1 MEFEF
6 VSLVKLPS
14 FASHPIQPVPVKHK
28 LLLLIGLLLASSSWA
43 ANGDTAGEE
52 FVGPFPSW
60 RDLKR
65 DYGAKGDGQANDT
78 EELQRALMDLT
89 QHADFSVLYV
99 PAGVYRLTEPVRT
112 LRRQHTDALGVAL
125 IGEDPATTV
134 FLWDGPRGAPI
145 LTWDA
150 WYSKI
155 SRLTLDGAGRAGA
168 ALFYGPAFSTYN
180 ETSDM
185 VFRDAQAGIHFG
197 EDSTQGQAE
206 NAVSRCR
213 FLRCSLAGVLTENW
227 NSMDIWVWNSRFEDC
242 RFGLLNQMGNFH
254 AWHNLFLRSTEAD
267 IATRNL
273 MVFSF
278 VGNTSVGS
286 RRFLDFDTGH
296 SWGAPTTIAANRIL
310 EPTADFPVKLG
321 NAGPYLVMDNSFK
334 LPVGT
339 TNRAVKMTWADQ
351 TFVGN
356 RYTATNAVAENGRF
370 RRIAEHVVA
379 PGAID
384 PSLPTLPPTPPHRE
398 RKVFEVPAGADADA
412 IQRAIDAAAKV
423 AGQRPVVH
431 LPKGSYSI
439 AQTLVVPPRCDLQV
453 VGDGAGETATVLH
466 WTGGAD
472 GVLLRLEGPSHATL
486 RDLHL
491 DAGRARGLVV
501 EDADQPGGRIFAEQL
516 NANGPNSAKVSG
528 TAAVRVNGLVQTD
541 VQLRF
546 LQGAGNAGHW
556 VEVVG
561 AAANAPGARKSI
573 PPSAEV
579 PAANQVSVFNGA
591 TGSATGQYNVR
602 EGGRLVVRGVYHEK
616 SADALRGIYLADA
629 GTLAIDATRFSYK
642 TSPTAPL
649 VDVDGFRGW
658 FTLATGLL
666 LPVDSTNTCRFEIT
680 GDGSRANVLALNDQF
695 WVQEFGV
702 TAQRVWQNRAQPPA
716 AGGLVGCNVNSPL
729 KGATSNGFAFL
740 ANQGDHPDPA
750 RSVDGSGPLADQG
763 TVADAALLRHLAP
776 LREARV
782 WEPGDTAVAPDATDV
797 RIHRVMVTGGSGA
810 TVEFRRGP

>member
-1 MEFEF
+1 MKHTLTL
-6 VSLVKLPS
+6 LVCLVLGLS
-14 FASHPIQPVPVKHK
+14 FQPAS
-28 LLLLIGLLLASSSWA
+28 A
-43 ANGDTAGEE
+43 ATSGGEE

-78 EELQRALMDLT
+78 EALQWALMDLT
-89 QHADFSVLYV
+89 KHTNFSVLYV

-112 LRRQHTDALGVAL
+112 LRKAHTDALGVAL

-134 FLWDGPRGAPI
+134 FLWDGPRGAPM

-180 ETSDM
+180 ETSDL

-197 EDSTQGQAE
+197 EESTQGQAE
-206 NAVSRCR
+206 NAVLRCR

-227 NSMDIWVWNSRFEDC
+227 NSMDIWVWNSRFDDC

-278 VGNTSVGS
+278 VGNTSLGS

-310 EPTADFPVKLG
+310 DPTADFPLKLG
-321 NAGPYLVMDNSFK
+321 NAGPYLVMDNAFK
-334 LPVGT
+334 LPAGT

-370 RRIAEHVVA
+370 RRIAEQTVS
-379 PGAID
+379 PDQID
-384 PSLPTLPPTPPHRE
+384 ASLPTLPPTPPRRE
-398 RKVFEVPAGADADA
+398 RTVFEVSAGADANA
-412 IQRAIDAAAKV
+412 IQRAIDDAAKI

-431 LPKGSYSI
+431 LAKGTYPV
-439 AQTLVVPPRCDLQV
+439 ARTLVVPARCV
-453 VGDGAGETATVLH
+453 VQLIGDGAGETATVLR
-466 WTGGAD
+466 WTGPAD
-472 GVLLRLEGPSHATL
+472 GVLLRLEGPSFATL

-491 DAGRARGLVV
+491 NAGSARGIVV
-501 EDADQPGGRIFAEQL
+501 ENADQPGGRIFAEQL
-516 NANGPNSAKVSG
+516 NANGPAAPPRPG
-528 TAAVRVNGLVQTD
+528 TAAVRLSGLAQTD
-541 VQLRF
+541 VQFRC
-546 LQGAGNAGHW
+546 LQGSGNAGHW

-561 AAANAPGARKSI
+561 PAPDASATDPQGAANDPGARKSI
-573 PPSAEV
+573 PRLPDATG
-579 PAANQVSVFNGA
+579 ANQVSVFNGA
-591 TGSATGQYNVR
+591 TGSAIGQYSVR
-602 EGGRLVVRGVYHEK
+602 DGGRLVVRGVYHEK
-616 SADALRGIYLADA
+616 SADALRGIYLNDA
-629 GTLAIDATRFSYK
+629 GSLAIDATRFSYK
-642 TSPTAPL
+642 TSPAAPL
-649 VDVDGFRGW
+649 VAVDGFRGW
-658 FTLATGLL
+658 FTIATGLL
-666 LPVDSTNTCRFEIT
+666 LPVDSTNTCRFELT
-680 GDGSRANVLALNDQF
+680 GDGSRAHVLALDNQF

-702 TAQRVWQNRAQPPA
+702 TAQKVWQNRAQPPA

-729 KGATSNGFAFL
+729 KGATTNGFAFL
-740 ANQGDHPDPA
+740 ANLGDSPDPA
-750 RSVDGSGPLADQG
+750 KSGYGAGPLADQG
-763 TVADAALLRHLAP
+763 TVSDEALLRHLAP
-776 LREARV
+776 LREARI
-782 WEPGDTAVAPDATDV
+782 WEPGAAPATKDATDL

-810 TVEFRRGP
+810 TVEFRRGR

>member
-1 MEFEF
+1 MKRTLPFLIC
-6 VSLVKLPS
+6 LVLGLS
-14 FASHPIQPVPVKHK
+14 FRPAS
-28 LLLLIGLLLASSSWA
+28 A
-43 ANGDTAGEE
+43 DTRGEE

-112 LRRQHTDALGVAL
+112 LRKAHTDALGVAL

-134 FLWDGPRGAPI
+134 LLWDGPRGAPI

-206 NAVSRCR
+206 NAVYRCR

-227 NSMDIWVWNSRFEDC
+227 NSMDIWVWNSRFDDC

-321 NAGPYLVMDNSFK
+321 NAGPYLVMDNAFK
-334 LPVGT
+334 LPAGT

-356 RYTATNAVAENGRF
+356 RYTTTNAVAESGRF
-370 RRIAEHVVA
+370 RRIAEQVVA
-379 PGAID
+379 PGEID
-384 PSLPTLPPTPPHRE
+384 TTPPTLPPTPPHHE
-398 RKVFEVPAGADADA
+398 RKVFEVTAGADANA
-412 IQRAIDAAAKV
+412 IQGAIDAAAKI
-423 AGQRPVVH
+423 AGQRPAVH
-431 LPKGSYSI
+431 LPKGTYPI
-439 AQTLVVPPRCDLQV
+439 ARTLVVPARCDLQLI
-453 VGDGAGETATVLH
+453 GDGAGETATVLR
-466 WTGGAD
+466 WTGTAN

-491 DAGRARGLVV
+491 NAGNARGFVV
-501 EDADQPGGRIFAEQL
+501 ENADQPGGRIFAEQL
-516 NANGPNSAKVSG
+516 NANGPASPPSPG
-528 TAAVRVNGLVQTD
+528 TAAVRISGLAQTD
-541 VQLRF
+541 VQFRC
-546 LQGAGNAGHW
+546 LQGSGNAGHW

-561 AAANAPGARKSI
+561 AGTTAAAT
-573 PPSAEV
+573 
-579 PAANQVSVFNGA
+579 NQVSVFNGA
-591 TGSATGQYNVR
+591 TGSAAGQYNVR
-602 EGGRLVVRGVYHEK
+602 DGGRLVVRGVYHEK
-616 SADALRGIYLADA
+616 SADALRGIHLADA

-642 TSPTAPL
+642 TSPAAPL
-649 VDVDGFRGW
+649 VAVDGFRGW

-666 LPVDSTNTCRFEIT
+666 LPVDSTNTCRFELS
-680 GDGSRANVLALNDQF
+680 GDGSRASVLALNDQF
-695 WVQEFGV
+695 WVEEFGV
-702 TAQRVWQNRAQPPA
+702 TAGKVWQNRAQPPA

-729 KGATSNGFAFL
+729 KGATTNGFAFL
-740 ANQGDHPDPA
+740 ANLGDNPDPA
-750 RSVDGSGPLADQG
+750 RSGHGSGPLADQG
-763 TVADAALLRHLAP
+763 TVSDAALLCHLAP

-782 WEPGDTAVAPDATDV
+782 WEPGEAVAAPDATDL

-810 TVEFRRGP
+810 TVEFKRGR

>member
-1 MEFEF
+1 MKRA
-6 VSLVKLPS
+6 VPLLVCLVLGWS
-14 FASHPIQPVPVKHK
+14 FRPAS
-28 LLLLIGLLLASSSWA
+28 A
-43 ANGDTAGEE
+43 ATPGGEE

-78 EELQRALMDLT
+78 EALQWALMDLT
-89 QHADFSVLYV
+89 KHTNFSVLYV

-112 LRRQHTDALGVAL
+112 LRKTHTDALGVAL

-134 FLWDGPRGAPI
+134 FLWDGPRGAPM

-197 EDSTQGQAE
+197 EESTQGQAE
-206 NAVSRCR
+206 NAVLRCR

-227 NSMDIWVWNSRFEDC
+227 NSMDIWVWNSRFDDC

-254 AWHNLFLRSTEAD
+254 AWHNLFQRSTEAD

-310 EPTADFPVKLG
+310 DPTGDFPVKLG
-321 NAGPYLVMDNSFK
+321 NAGPYLVMDNAFK
-334 LPVGT
+334 LPAGT

-370 RRIAEHVVA
+370 RRIAEQVVA
-379 PGAID
+379 PGEID
-384 PSLPTLPPTPPHRE
+384 TALPTLPPTPPRRE
-398 RKVFEVPAGADADA
+398 RQVFEVPAGADASA
-412 IQRAIDAAAKV
+412 IQRAIDDAAKS

-431 LPKGSYSI
+431 LPKGTYRI
-439 AQTLVVPPRCDLQV
+439 ARTLVVPAACDLQLI
-453 VGDGAGETATVLH
+453 GDGAGETATVLR
-466 WTGGAD
+466 WTGPAN
-472 GVLLRLEGPSHATL
+472 GVLLRLEGPSFATL

-491 DAGRARGLVV
+491 NAGNARGIVV
-501 EDADQPGGRIFAEQL
+501 ENADQPGGRIFAEQL
-516 NANGPNSAKVSG
+516 NANGPAAPSRPG
-528 TAAVRVNGLVQTD
+528 TAAVRIDGLTQTD
-541 VQLRF
+541 VQFRC
-546 LQGAGNAGHW
+546 LQGSGNAGHW

-561 AAANAPGARKSI
+561 AGANATAI
-573 PPSAEV
+573 
-579 PAANQVSVFNGA
+579 NQVSVFNGA
-591 TGSATGQYNVR
+591 TGSAVGQYSVR
-602 EGGRLVVRGVYHEK
+602 NGGRLVVRGVYHEK
-616 SADALRGIYLADA
+616 SADALRGIYLNDA
-629 GTLAIDATRFSYK
+629 GSLAIDATRFSYK
-642 TSPTAPL
+642 TSPAAPL
-649 VDVDGFRGW
+649 VAVDGFRGW
-658 FTLATGLL
+658 FTIATGLL

-680 GDGSRANVLALNDQF
+680 GDGSRAHVLALDNQF

-702 TAQRVWQNRAQPPA
+702 TAQTVWRNRAQPPA

-729 KGATSNGFAFL
+729 KGATTNGFAFL
-740 ANQGDHPDPA
+740 ANLGDRPDPA
-750 RSVDGSGPLADQG
+750 KSGYGAGPLADQG
-763 TVADAALLRHLAP
+763 TVSDAALLRHLAP

-782 WEPGDTAVAPDATDV
+782 WEPGEAKAAGTATDL

-810 TVEFRRGP
+810 TVEFRRGR

>member
-1 MEFEF
+1 MKHTWPL
-6 VSLVKLPS
+6 LVCLVLALSFRPASAATPS
-14 FASHPIQPVPVKHK
+14 
-28 LLLLIGLLLASSSWA
+28 
-43 ANGDTAGEE
+43 GEE

-78 EELQRALMDLT
+78 EALQWALMDLT
-89 QHADFSVLYV
+89 QHTNFSVLYV

-112 LRRQHTDALGVAL
+112 LRKAHTDALGVAL

-134 FLWDGPRGAPI
+134 FLWDGPRGAPM

-197 EDSTQGQAE
+197 EESTQGQAE
-206 NAVSRCR
+206 NAVLRCR

-227 NSMDIWVWNSRFEDC
+227 NSMDIWVWNSRFDDC

-278 VGNTSVGS
+278 VGNTSIGS

-310 EPTADFPVKLG
+310 DPTADFPVKLG
-321 NAGPYLVMDNSFK
+321 NAGPYMVMDNAFK
-334 LPVGT
+334 LPAGT

-356 RYTATNAVAENGRF
+356 RYTVTNAVAENGRF
-370 RRIAEHVVA
+370 RRIAEQVVA
-379 PGAID
+379 PGEID
-384 PSLPTLPPTPPHRE
+384 AALPTLPPTPPRCA
-398 RKVFEVPAGADADA
+398 RRVFEVPAGADANA
-412 IQRAIDAAAKV
+412 IQRAIDDAAKS
-423 AGQRPVVH
+423 ASQRPVVH
-431 LPKGSYSI
+431 LPKGAYPI
-439 AQTLVVPPRCDLQV
+439 ARTLVVPAACDLQLI
-453 VGDGAGETATVLH
+453 GDGAGETATVLR
-466 WTGGAD
+466 WTGPAD
-472 GVLLRLEGPSHATL
+472 GVLLRLEGPSFATL

-491 DAGRARGLVV
+491 NAGSARGIVV
-501 EDADQPGGRIFAEQL
+501 ENADQPGGRIFAEQL
-516 NANGPNSAKVSG
+516 NANGPATPSRPGA
-528 TAAVRVNGLVQTD
+528 AAVRINGLAQTE
-541 VQLRF
+541 VQLRC
-546 LQGAGNAGHW
+546 LQGSGNAGHW
-556 VEVVG
+556 VDVVG
-561 AAANAPGARKSI
+561 AGAT
-573 PPSAEV
+573 AT
-579 PAANQVSVFNGA
+579 ATNQVSVFNGA
-591 TGSATGQYNVR
+591 TGSAAGQYSVR
-602 EGGRLVVRGVYHEK
+602 DGGRLVVRGVYHEK
-616 SADALRGIYLADA
+616 SADALRGIYLNDA
-629 GTLAIDATRFSYK
+629 GSLAIDATRFSYK
-642 TSPTAPL
+642 TSPAAPL
-649 VDVDGFRGW
+649 VAVDGFSGW
-658 FTLATGLL
+658 FTIATGLL
-666 LPVDSTNTCRFEIT
+666 LPVDSTNTCRFELT
-680 GDGSRANVLALNDQF
+680 GDGSRAHVLALANQF

-702 TAQRVWQNRAQPPA
+702 TAQTVWQNRAQPPA

-729 KGATSNGFAFL
+729 KGATTNGFAFL
-740 ANQGDHPDPA
+740 ANLGDSSDPA
-750 RSVDGSGPLADQG
+750 KSGYGAGLLADQG
-763 TVADAALLRHLAP
+763 TVSDDALLRHLAP

-782 WEPGDTAVAPDATDV
+782 WEPGEAKAGGNATDL

-810 TVEFRRGP
+810 TVEFRRGR